1 MQWAGGGPGAAG
13 GRRSGMPRAGDY
25 AALPGLWHNVTATPW
40 LRGPLSLADPGPAP
54 SGLAGPHP
62 AGRRSYRDCWEK
74 TTPVAVKIKLKRLG
88 KVHAPYYRVVVADAR
103 SKRDGRA
110 IEEIGK
116 YHPKQ
121 EPSLIEIDSERAQY
135 WLSVGAQPT
144 DPVRNLLKI
153 TGDWQRFRG
162 EEGAEGTLKS
172 APARPDKR
180 NAFAAALKET
190 HGETETAAT
199 TAKTRGRRAD
209 AKTDRP
215 DARSAKGGRTARAD
229 VGPGKGP
236 AAQQAEAVGDKA
248 DTVEAGTDK
257 ARADKAGT
265 DKAGTD
271 KARTGK
277 ARADKAGADRSGA
290 GKTGADKTGADKAG
304 ADKARGAKATAD
316 KATADK
322 ASTDKASAD
331 KADAE
336 KTAASRQRKPAT
348 RRGRAGDHAEQGADT
363 SAQASAAKASDRAGS
378 DRAGEGST
386 ASKAEQSGKGSAS
399 GSGASGTSGASA
411 GAGDATVTDDA
422 SSGA

>member
-1 MQWAGGGPGAAG
+1 MQ
-13 GRRSGMPRAGDY
+13 RAGDY

-40 LRGPLSLADPGPAP
+40 LRGPLSLADLGPAP

-190 HGETETAAT
+190 HGERESAAT

-277 ARADKAGADRSGA
+277 ARADKARADR
-290 GKTGADKTGADKAG
+290 
-304 ADKARGAKATAD
+304 ARGAKATAD

-378 DRAGEGST
+378 DRAGSDRAGSDRAGSDRAGSDRAEEGST
-386 ASKAEQSGKGSAS
+386 ASKAEQSGAGSAS